1 MHDRRARRWQ
11 KQAWLERRFAPA
23 SKEMELAVDSARDPP
38 PSLLVMN
45 ATTLATSPHSSWH
58 LRLRR
63 GGGLPTWVLCYCC
76 LLFAAYGSSRHLDV
90 AEHADVAWWLTFT
103 SSVFAA
109 ACMLLPFAGGLWL
122 SKRFRIRRGQL
133 RVALGVHAIAGAV
146 VWLPIAVHGLV
157 FDALGAHAT
166 SVDYSAL
173 EDFLVTFAVYA
184 AWVGGVHCVMYI
196 RESKRVEARAIRL
209 QTELSEA
216 ARQRLEAELRALKSE
231 LSPRFMIEA
240 FEMIQ
245 NLIRIAPDRA
255 EDAVAQ
261 LGEVVRTALRR
272 GSTSEVPLHEEI
284 ELLKPALELE
294 RVRLGAL
301 HVELHVDDGVLDALV
316 PDLVLHPL
324 VSIALEGL
332 AGQSGT
338 PRLVITARRDT
349 QPGFVDITVMGSG
362 TRVPD
367 TPAPDQ
373 RAEWQ
378 AMVRHRLAQMYGERS
393 SFTVAPTSRDG
404 CVARLLLPYHEIEQ
418 PVASPEPCASP
429 TVPLAPARGVIRGLC
444 TLSGAVCWY
453 VYLASTDVRSEIA
466 RHLYGVRLP
475 RFLFELQWGV
485 SACIL
490 TLTTVVA
497 IRISRRFAWSDATIP
512 TRRKLLPHVRAMLG
526 LSALLVAEKA
536 LLSLPFGIVADTSMR
551 HIALL
556 IFKTAYSAVFVYT
569 VSAGMHYLIVGVWRR
584 LRAQRGEVRL
594 EAEMNETVRCRA
606 AAELRALQAELSP
619 HFLGNALHAVAGL
632 IRVSPDQAIHVLG
645 QLSQVLR
652 APLVRSGAYE
662 VSLAEELAMLHPYLE
677 VERAR
682 IRRPLPVRWNV
693 EHEAL
698 RGRVP
703 QMILQ
708 PLVENAVKHGLGRG
722 AANAT
727 AGIEVRACRKGP
739 VLEIAV
745 ADDGCGLDARVAPRG
760 AGSPRLG
767 VANTRAR
774 LRELYGDRATF
785 ELASRPE
792 GGTMARISVPW
803 HEEPLAPVSAIY
815 RRHVDERVPA

>member
-1 MHDRRARRWQ
+1 MIATQ
-11 KQAWLERRFAPA
+11 IVT
-23 SKEMELAVDSARDPP
+23 SP
-38 PSLLVMN
+38 PS
-45 ATTLATSPHSSWH
+45 PWR

-63 GGGLPTWVLCYCC
+63 PGGVPVWLVCYSC
-76 LLFAAYGSSRHLDV
+76 LFLGDYGASRHLDIQ
-90 AEHADVAWWLTFT
+90 EHVDVAWWLAFT
-103 SSVFAA
+103 KSAFAA
-109 ACMLLPFAGGLWL
+109 ACMLLAFASGLWL
-122 SKRFRIRRGQL
+122 AKIFRIRRGHL
-133 RVALGVHAIAGAV
+133 RVALGVHATAGAV
-146 VWLPIAVHGLV
+146 LWLPIAVHGLI

-166 SVDYSAL
+166 GVDYSAL
-173 EDFLVTFAVYA
+173 KDFLASFAVYA
-184 AWVGGVHCVMYI
+184 VWVGGVHCVMYI
-196 RESKRVEARAIRL
+196 RESKRVEARALLL

-216 ARQRLEAELRALKSE
+216 ARQRLDAELRALRSE
-231 LSPRFMIEA
+231 LSPRFLIEA

-245 NLIRIAPDRA
+245 RLICTAPERA

-261 LGEVVRTALRR
+261 LGAVVRTVLRR
-272 GSTSEVPLHEEI
+272 GSTSEVSLNEEI
-284 ELLKPALELE
+284 ELLQPALELE

-301 HVELHVDDGVLDALV
+301 HIELHIDDDVLDALV
-316 PDLVLHPL
+316 PDLLLHPF
-324 VSIALEGL
+324 VSIALEGQS
-332 AGQSGT
+332 GQSGT

-349 QPGFVDITVMGSG
+349 QQPGFVDITVMGSG
-362 TRVPD
+362 TYVPA
-367 TPAPDQ
+367 APVSDQ
-373 RAEWQ
+373 QAEWQ
-378 AMVRHRLAQMYGERS
+378 AAVRQRLAQMYGERS
-393 SFTVAPTSRDG
+393 SFTVARTSEDG

-418 PVASPEPCASP
+418 PCATAEPCASRA
-429 TVPLAPARGVIRGLC
+429 VPLAPAGRIIRGLC
-444 TLSGAVCWY
+444 ALSGAVCWY

-466 RHLYGVRLP
+466 RHLYGARLP
-475 RFLFELQWGV
+475 RFLFELQWAI

-490 TLTTVVA
+490 TLTTLAA
-497 IRISRRFAWSDATIP
+497 IRMSRRFAWADATIP
-512 TRRKLLPHVRAMLG
+512 TRRKLLLHARAMLS
-526 LSALLVAEKA
+526 LAALLVVEKA
-536 LLSLPFGIVADTSMR
+536 SMSLPFGIVADTSVR

-556 IFKTAYSAVFVYT
+556 IFKTAHSAVVVYGFT
-569 VSAGMHYLIVGVWRR
+569 AAAHYLIVGVWRR
-584 LRAQRGEVRL
+584 LRARRGEVRL
-594 EAEMNETVRCRA
+594 EAEVNETVRWRA

-708 PLVENAVKHGLGRG
+708 PLVENAVKHGLRCGG
-722 AANAT
+722 ANET

-739 VLEIAV
+739 MLEIAV
-745 ADDGCGLDARVAPRG
+745 ADDGCGLDTRGVQRAR
-760 AGSPRLG
+760 GSARLG

-774 LRELYGDRATF
+774 LRELYGDRASF

-792 GGTMARISVPW
+792 GGTLARIAVPW
-803 HEEPLAPVSAIY
+803 HEEALAPVGATC
-815 RRHVDERVPA
+815 RQRVGERLPA